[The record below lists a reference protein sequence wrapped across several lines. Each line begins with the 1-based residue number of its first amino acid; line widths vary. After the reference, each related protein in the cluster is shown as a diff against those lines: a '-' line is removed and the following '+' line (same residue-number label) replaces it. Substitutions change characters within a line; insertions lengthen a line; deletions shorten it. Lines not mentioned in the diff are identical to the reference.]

1 MLQVPLDVEGD
12 HSGASGALS
21 LHELVL
27 GVRGQGCT
35 GKENRAVSKWKTGWF
50 YCLEAAQGPIL
61 HLWVSAV

>member
-1 MLQVPLDVEGD
+1 MLQTYFEITEEGGGMLQVPLDVEGD

-35 GKENRAVSKWKTGWF
+35 GKEKPSSQQVGDGMVLLS
-50 YCLEAAQGPIL
+50 
-61 HLWVSAV
+61 